1 MVILDNWFV
10 EKTETFYSFLE
21 NLQSE
26 CNTFDIQNPSI
37 EARQKRVLD
46 IFDSVSVVFD
56 SHFAEIW
63 KFITKE
69 KLSDSLETFNG
80 YKSYYYDKLS
90 KFLVNPAINY
100 QINKKPLGYPGD
112 FVVMNYM
119 YDYNPTTG
127 RFLGDS
133 TFDMLVNRYTC
144 CVPISMSNIKRKE
157 FLKEKIQSVILKG
170 GRNIASIA
178 CGSIRELFE
187 TIQQCDIPK
196 GVIFTCLDFEQKV
209 FDYINEQ
216 IKENG
221 LKSLKLET
229 IRADIMG
236 LIKDKD
242 MQKKLGGQDF
252 VYCSGLFDYLS
263 ERISERLLKIL
274 FSFVKP
280 GGELIICNASEEFSS
295 HRAYYDF
302 LGDWLLIYRKKDQ
315 ILRWTKNLADIAE
328 TSIFQ
333 THEGGNYW
341 FLGLKK

>member
-1 MVILDNWFV
+1 MAIIDNWFT
-10 EKTETFYSFLE
+10 EKTETFYSFLKT
-21 NLQSE
+21 LQSE
-26 CNTFDIQNPSI
+26 CNTFDDHNPSI
-37 EARQKRVLD
+37 KTRQERVLK
-46 IFDSVSVVFD
+46 IFESVSAVFD
-56 SHFAEIW
+56 LHFSEIW

-69 KLSDSLETFNG
+69 RLSDSLETFNG

-90 KFLVNPAINY
+90 KFLLSPAVNF

-112 FVVMNYM
+112 FIVMNYM

-127 RFLGDS
+127 KFLGES
-133 TFDMLVNRYTC
+133 TFDMLVNRYSC
-144 CVPISMSNIKRKE
+144 NVPISMSNIKRKE
-157 FLKEKIQSVILKG
+157 FLKEKLYSVIKQG

-187 TIQQCDIPK
+187 ATRQYDIPQ
-196 GVIFTCLDFEQKV
+196 GITFTCFDFEQKV
-209 FDYINEQ
+209 FDYIEDQ
-216 IKENG
+216 IKKND
-221 LKSLKLET
+221 LKGIKLEM

-236 LIKDKD
+236 LIKDKN
-242 MQKKLGGQDF
+242 MQERLSGQDF

-280 GGELIICNASEEFSS
+280 GGELIICNASEEYSS

-302 LGDWLLIYRKKDQ
+302 LGDWILIYRKKDQ
-315 ILRWTKNLADIAE
+315 IMRWTKNLPDISE
-328 TSIFQ
+328 SSIFQ

-341 FLGLKK
+341 FLSLKK